1 MSRTR
6 RFAVALSALAALTA
20 IGSAGYVVLEGLSL
34 TDAAYLTVMTLT
46 TVGYGGG

>member
-20 IGSAGYVVLEGLSL
+20 IGSAGYVVLEGLPL
-34 TDAAYLTVMTLT
+34 TDCLPDRHDAHDGRLR
-46 TVGYGGG
+46 GG